1 MTANRKRRMTPT
13 CTLLRN
19 GWINSR
25 YFSRDDHAWCHLYWF
40 RWAAK
45 RRVSHCVPGCSC
57 TERPRGSPREIGVL
71 WTRSR
76 LMRSQDILNVP
87 CNSVFPRVDVHL
99 ESIIRNRSVR
109 ASCFSFEFF
118 DLFETETHMLHWVHW
133 VKELLFLSKII
144 IINQIIIFRRLSR
157 LKINN

>member
-1 MTANRKRRMTPT
+1 MIT
-13 CTLLRN
+13 
-19 GWINSR
+19 
-25 YFSRDDHAWCHLYWF
+25 RDVTSIDFGGRQSGAV
-40 RWAAK
+40 K
-45 RRVSHCVPGCSC
+45 RVSHCVPGCSC

-99 ESIIRNRSVR
+99 ELIIRNWSVR
-109 ASCFSFEFF
+109 ASCFSFFN
-118 DLFETETHMLHWVHW
+118 LFETETHMLHCVHLR
-133 VKELLFLSKII
+133 LLFLSKII